1 MAVACGLAAATIY
14 VAQPLLDLLASDFHV
29 SRGTATLLITASQ
42 LGYAVGILLVV
53 PLGDL
58 LENRR
63 LVVTLLL
70 AGAGALLLA
79 LASWSFAVFAIASLT
94 IGVTASVAQLL
105 IPFAANLAPDE
116 RRGRVVGR
124 VMSGLL
130 LGILLARTVAS
141 WVAEAA
147 GWRTVY
153 AVAAAATIVTAL
165 VLRRMLPHRQ
175 PAATERYGV
184 LLHSMIALAREEPI
198 LRRRALVQML
208 FFGAFSAFWTTV
220 AYELIE
226 EHGLTHAGVGLFALV
241 GAAGAGAAPVAG
253 RLADRGLGRPARGA
267 MAALGIVALGLAG
280 VGDASVVRLA
290 AAGFLLDVAVQ
301 GHQVLSQ
308 RDVYSLRPDAR
319 SRANTIY
326 MTVIF
331 AGGALL
337 TAAAGV
343 LYEAAGWTAVSG
355 FAASL
360 LGLALLVWLV
370 VPEPDGG
377 PAPDQVAGGRRARK
391 RSHAARA
398 SQA

>member
-1 MAVACGLAAATIY
+1 MAVACGLAVATIY
-14 VAQPLLDLLASDFHV
+14 YAQPLLDLLASDFHV

-79 LASWSFAVFAIASLT
+79 LASWSFAVFAFASLT

-153 AVAAAATIVTAL
+153 AVAAAATVVTAL
-165 VLRRMLPHRQ
+165 VLRRILPHRQ

-184 LLHSMIALAREEPI
+184 LLRSMVALAREEPI

-241 GAAGAGAAPVAG
+241 GAAGARRP
-253 RLADRGLGRPARGA
+253 RSPARWPIGDL
-267 MAALGIVALGLAG
+267 AARPEGRWRRSGIVALGLAG

-391 RSHAARA
+391 RSRAARA

>member
-1 MAVACGLAAATIY
+1 M
-14 VAQPLLDLLASDFHV
+14 
-29 SRGTATLLITASQ
+29 
-42 LGYAVGILLVV
+42 
-53 PLGDL
+53 
-58 LENRR
+58 
-63 LVVTLLL
+63 
-70 AGAGALLLA
+70 
-79 LASWSFAVFAIASLT
+79 
-94 IGVTASVAQLL
+94 TASVAQLL
-105 IPFAANLAPDE
+105 IPFAANLAPDD

-153 AVAAAATIVTAL
+153 VVAAAATVVTAL
-165 VLRRMLPHRQ
+165 VLRRMLPCRQ
-175 PAATERYGV
+175 PEGTERYGCCCIRWS
-184 LLHSMIALAREEPI
+184 LSPARS
-198 LRRRALVQML
+198 RSCGAGHFVQML

-226 EHGLTHAGVGLFALV
+226 AHGLTHVGVGLFAARRRGRRR
-241 GAAGAGAAPVAG
+241 GAPRSPARWPIAAT
-253 RLADRGLGRPARGA
+253 ADRPEERWRRS
-267 MAALGIVALGLAG
+267 GIVALGLAG
-280 VGDASVVRLA
+280 LGDASVVRLA

-319 SRANTIY
+319 SRSNTIY
-326 MTVIF
+326 MTIIF

-343 LYEAAGWTAVSG
+343 LYEAAGWTAVTG

-370 VPEPDGG
+370 VPEPRSGDSAGDGPGSGAGRRGHPRRRPPPSPQAGRAGRAG
-377 PAPDQVAGGRRARK
+377 PA
-391 RSHAARA
+391 
-398 SQA
+398 

>member
-1 MAVACGLAAATIY
+1 MAVACGLAVATIY
-14 VAQPLLDLLASDFHV
+14 YAQPLLDLLAADFHV

-79 LASWSFAVFAIASLT
+79 LASWSFAVFAFASLT
-94 IGVTASVAQLL
+94 IGVTACVAQLL
-105 IPFAANLAPDE
+105 IPFAANLAPDD

-153 AVAAAATIVTAL
+153 VVATAATVLTAL
-165 VLRRMLPHRQ
+165 VLRRLLPCRQ
-175 PAATERYGV
+175 PEGTEHYGQ
-184 LLHSMIALAREEPI
+184 LLHSMVALVREEPT
-198 LRRRALVQML
+198 LRRRAFVQML

-220 AYELIE
+220 AYELIDA
-226 EHGLTHAGVGLFALV
+226 HGLTHVGVGLFALV
-241 GAAGAGAAPVAG
+241 GAAGAAAAPVAG
-253 RLADRGLGRPARGA
+253 TLADRGYGRPARGA
-267 MAALGIVALGLAG
+267 MAVVGILALGLAG
-280 VGDASVVRLA
+280 LGDASVLLLA

-319 SRANTIY
+319 SRSNTIY
-326 MTVIF
+326 MTIIF

-343 LYEAAGWTAVSG
+343 LYEAAGWTAVTG

-370 VPEPDGG
+370 VPEPG
-377 PAPDQVAGGRRARK
+377 QVTGGRRARK
-391 RSHAARA
+391 RSRAARA